1 MKTLLTFNLKPKLI
15 LVLVAAT
22 LAGCT
27 VIPQKATQEE
37 VANRVKEDVSKM
49 YVNQEPIT
57 APITLEIAVARTL
70 KYNLDYRLKQMESA
84 LALGIADYSKYD
96 MWPKLLA
103 NAGYNARSNY
113 SGGTSVGIEDGLE
126 SLRPSTSQERDSI
139 LQATLIAAAT
149 SQLTTMKA
157 WLVQADSSKLNLSK
171 S

>member
-1 MKTLLTFNLKPKLI
+1 MKSLSAFNLKPKLI
-15 LVLVAAT
+15 IVLVAAT

-27 VIPQKATQEE
+27 VIPQKATKEE

-57 APITLEIAVARTL
+57 APITLETAVARTL

-103 NAGYNARSNY
+103 NAG
-113 SGGTSVGIEDGLE
+113 
-126 SLRPSTSQERDSI
+126 
-139 LQATLIAAAT
+139 
-149 SQLTTMKA
+149 
-157 WLVQADSSKLNLSK
+157 
-171 S
+171 